1 MGFFQR
7 LKAKR
12 EEKKQVKLEKAL
24 RKTRLTFSNDIKKL
38 ANKYKEYDDE
48 YLEDLEAIL
57 IASDMGMNMVMQ
69 ITDQI
74 RKKVQ
79 KGWSIEDTNDYLVEV
94 IMDLYNDPKSKQ
106 NQLNLKD
113 KRLNVILMVGVNGA
127 GKTTTIAKLARQFL
141 DQGKTVLLVAG
152 DTFRAGAV
160 EQLNQWATRLKVNI
174 VKPVKEGQDPA
185 SVIYDGLM
193 KAKNDQVDV
202 VLIDTAGRLQNKVN
216 LMNELNKINRI
227 IKREIPD
234 APHETL
240 LVIDG
245 VTGQNGI
252 SQAKNFSEVTNV
264 TGIVLTK
271 MDGTAKGGVVLAIKD
286 QLNIP
291 VKLIGL
297 GEQPEDLQEFDIEQY
312 IYNLTKDLFN
322 SDEVEEA

>member
-1 MGFFQR
+1 MGFFQK

-12 EEKKQVKLEKAL
+12 EEKKQIKLEKAL

-38 ANKYKEYDDE
+38 AHKYKEYDDQ
-48 YLEDLEAIL
+48 YLEELEEIL
-57 IASDMGMNMVMQ
+57 IASDMGMNMVLQ
-69 ITDQI
+69 ITNQI
-74 RKKVQ
+74 RKKVR

-106 NQLNLKD
+106 NKLNIKD
-113 KRLNVILMVGVNGA
+113 QRLNVILLVGVNGA
-127 GKTTTIAKLARQFL
+127 GKTTTIAKLTKQFL
-141 DQGKTVLLVAG
+141 DQKKNVLLVAG

-160 EQLNQWATRLKVNI
+160 EQLNQWAERLNVNI
-174 VKPVKEGQDPA
+174 VKPLKEGQDPA
-185 SVIYDGLM
+185 SVIYDGLV
-193 KAKNDQVDV
+193 KGKKEQVDIII
-202 VLIDTAGRLQNKVN
+202 IDTAGRLQNKVN

-227 IKREIPD
+227 IQREILD

-252 SQAKNFSEVTNV
+252 SQAKNFSEVTDV
-264 TGIVLTK
+264 SGIVLTK

-297 GEQPEDLQEFDIEQY
+297 GEQPTDLQEFDIEQY

-322 SDEVEEA
+322 KDEVEIE

>member
-1 MGFFQR
+1 MGFFQK

-12 EEKKQVKLEKAL
+12 EEKKQIKLEKAL

-38 ANKYKEYDDE
+38 AHKYKKYDDQ
-48 YLEDLEAIL
+48 YLEELEEIL
-57 IASDMGMNMVMQ
+57 IASDMGMNMVLQ
-69 ITDQI
+69 ITNQI
-74 RKKVQ
+74 RKKVR

-106 NQLNLKD
+106 NKLNIKD
-113 KRLNVILMVGVNGA
+113 QRLNVILMVGVNGA
-127 GKTTTIAKLARQFL
+127 GKTTTIAKLAKQFL
-141 DQGKTVLLVAG
+141 DQKKSVLLVAG

-160 EQLNQWATRLKVNI
+160 EQLNQWAERLYVNI
-174 VKPVKEGQDPA
+174 VKPLKEGQDPA
-185 SVIYDGLM
+185 SVIYDGLVQG
-193 KAKNDQVDV
+193 KKEQVDIII
-202 VLIDTAGRLQNKVN
+202 IDTAGRLQNKVN

-252 SQAKNFSEVTNV
+252 SQAKNFSEVTDV
-264 TGIVLTK
+264 SGIVLTK

-297 GEQPEDLQEFDIEQY
+297 GEQPVDLQEFDIEQY

-322 SDEVEEA
+322 KNEVETE

>member
-1 MGFFQR
+1 MGFFQK

-12 EEKKQVKLEKAL
+12 EEKKQIKLEKVL

-38 ANKYKEYDDE
+38 AHKYKEYDDQ
-48 YLEDLEAIL
+48 YLEELEEIL
-57 IASDMGMNMVMQ
+57 IASDMGMNMVLQ
-69 ITDQI
+69 ITNQI
-74 RKKVQ
+74 RKKVR

-106 NQLNLKD
+106 NKLNIKD
-113 KRLNVILMVGVNGA
+113 QRLNVILMVGVNGA
-127 GKTTTIAKLARQFL
+127 GKTTTIAKLTKQFL
-141 DQGKTVLLVAG
+141 DQKKKVLLVAG

-160 EQLNQWATRLKVNI
+160 EQLNQWAERLNVNI
-174 VKPVKEGQDPA
+174 VKPLKEGQDPA
-185 SVIYDGLM
+185 SVIYDGLV
-193 KAKNDQVDV
+193 KGKKEQVDIII
-202 VLIDTAGRLQNKVN
+202 IDTAGRLQNKVN

-227 IKREIPD
+227 IQREIPD

-252 SQAKNFSEVTNV
+252 SQAKNFSEVTDV
-264 TGIVLTK
+264 SGIVLTK

-297 GEQPEDLQEFDIEQY
+297 GEQPTDLQEFDIEQY

-322 SDEVEEA
+322 KNEVEIE

>member
-57 IASDMGMNMVMQ
+57 IASDMGMNMVLQ

-79 KGWSIEDTNDYLVEV
+79 KGWSIDDTNDYLVEV

-113 KRLNVILMVGVNGA
+113 NRLNVILMVGVNGA
-127 GKTTTIAKLARQFL
+127 GKTTTIAKLAKQFL
-141 DQGKTVLLVAG
+141 DQGKTVLFVAG

-160 EQLNQWATRLKVNI
+160 EQLNQWAMRLKVNI

-185 SVIYDGLM
+185 SVIYDGLI
-193 KAKNDQVDV
+193 KAKNEQVDV
-202 VLIDTAGRLQNKVN
+202 VIIDTAGRLQNKVN
-216 LMNELNKINRI
+216 LMNELDKINRI
-227 IKREIPD
+227 IKREISD

-271 MDGTAKGGVVLAIKD
+271 MDGTAKGGVVLEIKD

-322 SDEVEEA
+322 HDEVDEA

>member
-7 LKAKR
+7 LKAKQ

-24 RKTRLTFSNDIKKL
+24 RKTSLTFSNDIKKL

-48 YLEDLEAIL
+48 YLEYLEAIL
-57 IASDMGMNMVMQ
+57 IVSDMGMNMVLQ

-79 KGWSIEDTNDYLVEV
+79 KGWNIDDTNDYLVEV

-113 KRLNVILMVGVNGA
+113 NRLNVILMVGVNGA
-127 GKTTTIAKLARQFL
+127 GKTTTIAKLVKQFF
-141 DQGKTVLLVAG
+141 DQGKTILLVAG

-160 EQLNQWATRLKVNI
+160 EQLNQWAMRLKVNI

-185 SVIYDGLM
+185 SVIYDGLI
-193 KAKNDQVDV
+193 KAKSEQVDV
-202 VLIDTAGRLQNKVN
+202 VIIDTAGRLQNKVN
-216 LMNELNKINRI
+216 LMNELDKINRI
-227 IKREIPD
+227 IKREISD

-291 VKLIGL
+291 VKLIGI

-322 SDEVEEA
+322 HDEVDEA

>member
-1 MGFFQR
+1 MGFFQK

-12 EEKKQVKLEKAL
+12 EEKKQIKLEKAL

-38 ANKYKEYDDE
+38 AHKYKEYDDQ
-48 YLEDLEAIL
+48 YLEELEEIL
-57 IASDMGMNMVMQ
+57 IASDMGMNMVLQ
-69 ITDQI
+69 ITNQI
-74 RKKVQ
+74 RKKVR

-106 NQLNLKD
+106 NKLNIKD
-113 KRLNVILMVGVNGA
+113 QRLNVILMVGVNGA
-127 GKTTTIAKLARQFL
+127 GKTTTIAKLAKQFL
-141 DQGKTVLLVAG
+141 DQKKSVLLVAG

-160 EQLNQWATRLKVNI
+160 EQLNQWAERLHVNI
-174 VKPVKEGQDPA
+174 VKPLKEGQDPA
-185 SVIYDGLM
+185 SVIYDGLV
-193 KAKNDQVDV
+193 KGKKEQVDIII
-202 VLIDTAGRLQNKVN
+202 IDTAGRLQNKVN

-252 SQAKNFSEVTNV
+252 SQAKNFSEVTDV
-264 TGIVLTK
+264 SGIVLTK
-271 MDGTAKGGVVLAIKD
+271 MDGTAKWGVVLAIKD

-297 GEQPEDLQEFDIEQY
+297 GEQPADLQEFDIEQY
-312 IYNLTKDLFN
+312 IYNLMKDLFN
-322 SDEVEEA
+322 KNEVETE

>member
-57 IASDMGMNMVMQ
+57 IASDMGMNMVLQ

-79 KGWSIEDTNDYLVEV
+79 KGWSIDDTNDYLVEV

-113 KRLNVILMVGVNGA
+113 NRLNVILMVGVNGA
-127 GKTTTIAKLARQFL
+127 GKTTTLAKLAKQFL

-160 EQLNQWATRLKVNI
+160 EQLNQWAMRLKVNI

-185 SVIYDGLM
+185 SVIYDGLI
-193 KAKNDQVDV
+193 KAKNEQVDV
-202 VLIDTAGRLQNKVN
+202 VIIDTAGRLQNKVN
-216 LMNELNKINRI
+216 LMNELDKINRI
-227 IKREIPD
+227 IKREIFD

-271 MDGTAKGGVVLAIKD
+271 MDGTAKGGVVLSIKD

-322 SDEVEEA
+322 HDEVDEA

>member
-1 MGFFQR
+1 MGFFQK

-12 EEKKQVKLEKAL
+12 EEKKQIKLEKAL
-24 RKTRLTFSNDIKKL
+24 RKTRLIFSNDIKKL
-38 ANKYKEYDDE
+38 AHKYKEYDDK
-48 YLEDLEAIL
+48 YLEELEEIL
-57 IASDMGMNMVMQ
+57 IASDMGMNMVLQ
-69 ITDQI
+69 ITNQI
-74 RKKVQ
+74 RKKVR

-106 NQLNLKD
+106 NKLNIKD
-113 KRLNVILMVGVNGA
+113 QRLNVILMVGVNGA
-127 GKTTTIAKLARQFL
+127 GKTTTIAKLTKQFI
-141 DQGKTVLLVAG
+141 DQKKKVLLVAG

-160 EQLNQWATRLKVNI
+160 EQLNQWAERLDVNI
-174 VKPVKEGQDPA
+174 VKPLKEGQDPA
-185 SVIYDGLM
+185 SVIYDGIV
-193 KAKNDQVDV
+193 KGKKEQVDIII
-202 VLIDTAGRLQNKVN
+202 IDTAGRLQNKVN

-252 SQAKNFSEVTNV
+252 SQAKNFSEVTDV
-264 TGIVLTK
+264 SGIVLTK

-297 GEQPEDLQEFDIEQY
+297 GEQPTDLQEFDIEQY

-322 SDEVEEA
+322 KNEVEIE

>member
-1 MGFFQR
+1 MGFFQK

-12 EEKKQVKLEKAL
+12 EEKKQIKLEKAL
-24 RKTRLTFSNDIKKL
+24 QKTRLTFSNDIKKL
-38 ANKYKEYDDE
+38 AHKYKEYDDQ
-48 YLEDLEAIL
+48 YLAELEEIL
-57 IASDMGMNMVMQ
+57 IASDMGMNMVLR
-69 ITDQI
+69 ITNQI

-106 NQLNLKD
+106 NKLNINNH
-113 KRLNVILMVGVNGA
+113 RVNVILMVGVNGA
-127 GKTTTIAKLARQFL
+127 GKTTTISKLTKQFL
-141 DQGKTVLLVAG
+141 DQKQKVLLVAG

-160 EQLNQWATRLKVNI
+160 EQLNQWAERLQVAI
-174 VKPVKEGQDPA
+174 VKPLKKGQDPA
-185 SVIYDGLM
+185 SVIYDGLV
-193 KAKNDQVDV
+193 KGKQDRVDV
-202 VLIDTAGRLQNKVN
+202 IIIDTAGRLQNKVN

-227 IKREIPD
+227 IKREIPN

-252 SQAKNFSEVTNV
+252 SQAKNFSEVTDV
-264 TGIVLTK
+264 SGIVLTK
-271 MDGTAKGGVVLAIKD
+271 MDGTAKGGIVLAIKD

-297 GEQPEDLQEFDIEQY
+297 GEQPTDLQEFDIEQY

-322 SDEVEEA
+322 QNEMETE

>member
-57 IASDMGMNMVMQ
+57 IASDMGMNMVLQ

-79 KGWSIEDTNDYLVEV
+79 KGWSIDDTNDYLVEV

-113 KRLNVILMVGVNGA
+113 NRLNVILMVGVNGA
-127 GKTTTIAKLARQFL
+127 GKTTTIAKLAKQFL

-160 EQLNQWATRLKVNI
+160 EQLNQWAMRLKVNI

-185 SVIYDGLM
+185 SVIYDGLI
-193 KAKNDQVDV
+193 KAKNEQVDV
-202 VLIDTAGRLQNKVN
+202 VIIDTAGRLQNKVN
-216 LMNELNKINRI
+216 LMNELDKIKRI
-227 IKREIPD
+227 IKREISD

-245 VTGQNGI
+245 VIGQNGI

-322 SDEVEEA
+322 HDEVDEA

>member
-1 MGFFQR
+1 MGFFQK

-12 EEKKQVKLEKAL
+12 EEKKQIKLEKAL
-24 RKTRLTFSNDIKKL
+24 RKTSLTFSNDIKKL
-38 ANKYKEYDDE
+38 AHKYKEYDDQ
-48 YLEDLEAIL
+48 YLEELEEIL
-57 IASDMGMNMVMQ
+57 IASDMGMNMVLQ
-69 ITDQI
+69 ITNQI
-74 RKKVQ
+74 RKKVR

-106 NQLNLKD
+106 NKLNIKD
-113 KRLNVILMVGVNGA
+113 QRLNVILMVGVNGA
-127 GKTTTIAKLARQFL
+127 GKTTTIAKLTKQFL
-141 DQGKTVLLVAG
+141 DQKKKVLLVAG

-160 EQLNQWATRLKVNI
+160 EQLNQWAECLNVNI
-174 VKPVKEGQDPA
+174 VKPLKEGQDPA
-185 SVIYDGLM
+185 SVIYDGLV
-193 KAKNDQVDV
+193 KGKKEQVDIII
-202 VLIDTAGRLQNKVN
+202 IDTAGRLQNKVN
-216 LMNELNKINRI
+216 LMNELNKINLI
-227 IKREIPD
+227 IQREIPD

-252 SQAKNFSEVTNV
+252 SQAKNFSEVTDV
-264 TGIVLTK
+264 SGIILTK

-297 GEQPEDLQEFDIEQY
+297 GEQPTDLQEFDIEQY

-322 SDEVEEA
+322 KDEVEIE

>member
-1 MGFFQR
+1 MSFFQK

-12 EEKKQVKLEKAL
+12 EEKKQIKLEKAL
-24 RKTRLTFSNDIKKL
+24 QKTRLTFSHDIKKL
-38 ANKYKEYDDE
+38 VHKYKEYDDQ
-48 YLEDLEAIL
+48 YLAELEEIL
-57 IASDMGMNMVMQ
+57 IASDIGMNMVLR
-69 ITDQI
+69 ITNQI

-94 IMDLYNDPKSKQ
+94 IMDLYNDPKSKK
-106 NQLNLKD
+106 NKLNIKNH
-113 KRLNVILMVGVNGA
+113 RVNVILMVGVNGA
-127 GKTTTIAKLARQFL
+127 GKTTTIAKLTKQFL
-141 DQGKTVLLVAG
+141 DQKQKVLLVAG

-160 EQLNQWATRLKVNI
+160 EQLNQWAERLQVAI
-174 VKPVKEGQDPA
+174 VKPLKEGQDPA
-185 SVIYDGLM
+185 SVIYDGLV
-193 KAKNDQVDV
+193 KGKQDHVDV
-202 VLIDTAGRLQNKVN
+202 IIIDTAGRLQNKVN
-216 LMNELNKINRI
+216 LMSELNKINRI
-227 IKREIPD
+227 IKREISD

-252 SQAKNFSEVTNV
+252 SQAKNFSEVTDV
-264 TGIVLTK
+264 SGVVLTK

-297 GEQPEDLQEFDIEQY
+297 GEQPTDLQEFDIEQY

-322 SDEVEEA
+322 QNEMETE

>member
-12 EEKKQVKLEKAL
+12 EEKKQIKLEKAL
-24 RKTRLTFSNDIKKL
+24 RKTRLTFSSDIKKL

-48 YLEDLEAIL
+48 YLEDLETIL
-57 IASDMGMNMVMQ
+57 IASDMGMNMVLQ

-79 KGWSIEDTNDYLVEV
+79 KGWSIDDTNDYLVEV

-113 KRLNVILMVGVNGA
+113 NRLNVILMVGVNGS
-127 GKTTTIAKLARQFL
+127 GKTTTIAKLTKQFL

-160 EQLNQWATRLKVNI
+160 EQLNQWAARLNVNI

-185 SVIYDGLM
+185 SVIYDGLI
-193 KAKNDQVDV
+193 KAKNEQVNV

-252 SQAKNFSEVTNV
+252 SQAKNFSEVTDV

-291 VKLIGL
+291 VKLIGF

-322 SDEVEEA
+322 HDEMDEA

>member
-24 RKTRLTFSNDIKKL
+24 CKTRLTFSNDIKKL

-57 IASDMGMNMVMQ
+57 IASDMGMNMVLQ

-79 KGWSIEDTNDYLVEV
+79 KGWSIDDTNDYLVEV

-113 KRLNVILMVGVNGA
+113 NRLNVILMVGVNGA
-127 GKTTTIAKLARQFL
+127 GKTTTLAKLAKQFL
-141 DQGKTVLLVAG
+141 DQGKTALLVAG

-160 EQLNQWATRLKVNI
+160 EQLNQWAMRLKVNI

-185 SVIYDGLM
+185 SVIYDGLI
-193 KAKNDQVDV
+193 KAKNEQVDV
-202 VLIDTAGRLQNKVN
+202 VIIDTAGRLQNKVN
-216 LMNELNKINRI
+216 LMNELDKINRI
-227 IKREIPD
+227 IKREISD

-271 MDGTAKGGVVLAIKD
+271 MDGTAKGGVVLSIKD

-322 SDEVEEA
+322 HDEVDEA

>member
-1 MGFFQR
+1 MSFFQK

-12 EEKKQVKLEKAL
+12 EEKKQIKLEKAL
-24 RKTRLTFSNDIKKL
+24 RKSRLTFSNDIKKL
-38 ANKYKEYDDE
+38 AHKYKEYDDQ
-48 YLEDLEAIL
+48 YLEELEEIL
-57 IASDMGMNMVMQ
+57 IASDMGMNMVLQ
-69 ITDQI
+69 ITNQI
-74 RKKVQ
+74 RKKVR
-79 KGWSIEDTNDYLVEV
+79 KGWSIEDTNDYLVEI

-106 NQLNLKD
+106 NKLNIKDQRLNL
-113 KRLNVILMVGVNGA
+113 ILMVGVNGA
-127 GKTTTIAKLARQFL
+127 GKTTTIAKLTKQFL
-141 DQGKTVLLVAG
+141 DQNKKVLLVAA

-160 EQLNQWATRLKVNI
+160 EQLNQWAERLNVNI
-174 VKPVKEGQDPA
+174 VKPLKEGQDPA
-185 SVIYDGLM
+185 SVIYDGLV
-193 KAKNDQVDV
+193 KGKKEQVDIII
-202 VLIDTAGRLQNKVN
+202 IDTAGRLQNKVN

-227 IKREIPD
+227 IQREIPD

-252 SQAKNFSEVTNV
+252 SQAKNFSEVTDV
-264 TGIVLTK
+264 SGIVLTK

-297 GEQPEDLQEFDIEQY
+297 GEQPTDLQEFDIEQY

-322 SDEVEEA
+322 KDEVEI

>member
-57 IASDMGMNMVMQ
+57 IASDMGMNMVLQ
-69 ITDQI
+69 ITEQI
-74 RKKVQ
+74 QKKVQ
-79 KGWSIEDTNDYLVEV
+79 KGWSIDDTNDYLVEV

-106 NQLNLKD
+106 NKLNLKD
-113 KRLNVILMVGVNGA
+113 NRLNVILMVGVNGA
-127 GKTTTIAKLARQFL
+127 GKTTTIAKLTKQFL
-141 DQGKTVLLVAG
+141 DQRKTVLLIAG

-160 EQLNQWATRLKVNI
+160 EQLNQWAMRLKVNI
-174 VKPVKEGQDPA
+174 TKPAKEGQDPA

-193 KAKNDQVDV
+193 KAKNEQVDV
-202 VLIDTAGRLQNKVN
+202 VIIDTAGRLQNKVN
-216 LMNELNKINRI
+216 LMNELDKINRI

-252 SQAKNFSEVTNV
+252 SQAKNFSEVTDV
-264 TGIVLTK
+264 TGIVVTK

-322 SDEVEEA
+322 HDEVEEA